1 MKYQLI
7 ILLVAIVGVFAEV
20 SPECANPP
28 LEDIDFCCEAPE
40 MIDPESMN
48 KCLRNTDIAAHS
60 NYTKE
65 CVSLLIY

>member
-7 ILLVAIVGVFAEV
+7 ILFVAIVGVFSEIR
-20 SPECANPP
+20 PECAIVPA
-28 LEDIDFCCEAPE
+28 EDIDFCCEAPE

-65 CVSLLIY
+65 CVSLI